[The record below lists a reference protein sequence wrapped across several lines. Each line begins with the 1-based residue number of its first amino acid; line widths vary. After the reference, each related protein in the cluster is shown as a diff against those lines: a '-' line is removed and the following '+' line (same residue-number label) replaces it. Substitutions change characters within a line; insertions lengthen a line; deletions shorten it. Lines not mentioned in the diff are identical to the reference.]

1 MIKKRLIITVLIGI
15 LCFGQDVIDGI
26 AAIVGEHVILKSD
39 IEQYARMTASQ
50 YKINPNRNPKQFEI
64 LKERSLQ
71 NLIDEKILLEQ
82 AKIESI
88 EVKDRNVEAMLEQQM
103 QGMVSQAGGES
114 KVVEIMGKPMSEIRK
129 EYRDVVRNRLI
140 VQNLQQSKFMD
151 VTISRREVEQFKKEY
166 KDSIPD
172 IPPSLDF
179 SHILIKPKASEDEDS
194 EARQLIDSLYQ
205 LIEAGEDFGKL
216 AMEYSQDLNSAKNGG
231 ELGFI
236 ERGNLVKS
244 FEEAAFKLD
253 PGETSDVVKSEFG
266 YHIIQMIERKGEK
279 INVRH
284 ILIQEKISDRNIDT
298 ARQKAFRIKEE
309 IESKE
314 ISFDSAA
321 VKYSDDVDLEKT
333 KGRIRRIAKNQIENP
348 EFIEVLD
355 TLDTGEMSDV
365 FRTEQGFHIIR
376 LNNIYDDSYNTI
388 RNWAK
393 EMKKQKIYEDWVE
406 SLRDNF
412 IIEIRN

>member
-1 MIKKRLIITVLIGI
+1 MIKRRLIITVLIGL
-15 LCFGQDVIDGI
+15 LCFGQEVIDGI

-39 IEQYARMTASQ
+39 VEQYARMSASQ
-50 YKINPNRNPKQFEI
+50 FKINPYRNPEQFEI
-64 LKERSLQ
+64 LKNQSLQ

-103 QGMVSQAGGES
+103 QGMITQAGGEE
-114 KVVEIMGKPMSEIRK
+114 KVVEIMGKPVSEIRK
-129 EYRDVVRNRLI
+129 EYRDVVRNRLV

-151 VTISRREVEQFKKEY
+151 ITISRREVEQFKKEY

-179 SHILIKPKASEDEDS
+179 SHILIKPKPSEDEDN
-194 EARQLIDSLYQ
+194 EAIQLIDSLYQ
-205 LIEAGEDFGKL
+205 LVKSGEPFGEL
-216 AMEYSQDLNSAKNGG
+216 AMEYSQDYNSAKNGG

-244 FEEAAFKLD
+244 FEEAAFKLE
-253 PGETSDVVKSEFG
+253 PGEISDVIKSVFG
-266 YHIIQMIERKGEK
+266 YHIIQLIDRKGEK

-284 ILIQEKISDRNIDT
+284 ILIQEKISDKNIDT
-298 ARQKAFRIKEE
+298 AREKALEIREK
-309 IESKE
+309 IESGE
-314 ISFDSAA
+314 IVFDSAA

-333 KGRIRRIAKNQIENP
+333 KGRIRRIPRNQIENP
-348 EFIEVLD
+348 EFVDVLD
-355 TLDTGEMSDV
+355 TLDIGQISDV

-376 LNNIYDDSYNTI
+376 LNNIYDDSYNTV

-393 EMKKQKIYEDWVE
+393 EMKKQEVYEQWVE

-412 IIEIRN
+412 TIEIRN